1 MSENPVSF
9 AAQPHYA
16 GFWRRFIAA
25 LLDQVVLLVGRAFVY
40 GAIGLI
46 IYAMLF
52 VFDARSQL
60 DMVFRIYAGI
70 LVLADFWITWI
81 YFAGMESSTL
91 QGSLGK
97 LAVGIRVCNADLKRV
112 TFEQAT
118 ARYFSKIIS
127 SLTIGVGYLLCAY
140 SSKKQA
146 LHDLV
151 AKTILIVR

>member
-1 MSENPVSF
+1 MSENPVSMT
-9 AAQPHYA
+9 AQPRYA

-25 LLDQVVLLVGRAFVY
+25 VLDQIILLVGRAFVY

-52 VFDARSQL
+52 VFDARNQIDL
-60 DMVFRIYAGI
+60 VFRIYAAI
-70 LVLADFWITWI
+70 LALVDFWITWI
-81 YFAGMESSTL
+81 YFAAMESSTL

-97 LAVGIRVCNADLKRV
+97 LALGIRVSNTDMKRI

-118 ARYFSKIIS
+118 ARYFAKIIS

-146 LHDLV
+146 LHDFIGKTVLV
-151 AKTILIVR
+151 VR

>member
-1 MSENPVSF
+1 MSENPVPM

-16 GFWRRFIAA
+16 GFWRRFVAA
-25 LLDQVVLLVGRAFVY
+25 ILDQVILIVGRAFVY

-52 VFDARSQL
+52 VFDARSQ
-60 DMVFRIYAGI
+60 MEIVFRVYAAI
-70 LVLADFWITWI
+70 LAVLDFWITWI
-81 YFAGMESSTL
+81 YFAGMESSSL

-97 LAVGIRVCNADLKRV
+97 LAVGIRVYNADMKRI
-112 TFEQAT
+112 TFERAT

-127 SLTIGVGYLLCAY
+127 SLTLGVGHLLCAY

-146 LHDLV
+146 LHDFV
-151 AKTILIVR
+151 AKTVLIVR

>member
-1 MSENPVSF
+1 MSENPVPPN
-9 AAQPHYA
+9 AAPHYA
-16 GFWRRFIAA
+16 GFWRRFVAA
-25 LLDQVVLLVGRAFVY
+25 LLDQIILLVGRAFVY

-52 VFDARSQL
+52 VLDARSQADL
-60 DMVFRIYAGI
+60 VLRIYAGI
-70 LVLADFWITWI
+70 LALLDFWITWI
-81 YFAGMESSTL
+81 YFAGMESSSL

-97 LAVGIRVCNADLKRV
+97 LAVGIRVCSADLQRI

-118 ARYFSKIIS
+118 ARYFSKILS

-146 LHDLV
+146 LHDFV
-151 AKTILIVR
+151 AKTVLIVR

>member
-1 MSENPVSF
+1 MSENPVSL

-25 LLDQVVLLVGRAFVY
+25 VLDQIILLVGRAFIY

-52 VFDARSQL
+52 VFDARSQIE
-60 DMVFRIYAGI
+60 MVFRIYAGI
-70 LVLADFWITWI
+70 LALVDFWITWI
-81 YFAGMESSTL
+81 YFAVMESSSL

-97 LAVGIRVCNADLKRV
+97 LALGIRVSNMDLKPV

-118 ARYFSKIIS
+118 VRYFSKIIS

-146 LHDLV
+146 LHDFVGKTVLV
-151 AKTILIVR
+151 VR

>member
-1 MSENPVSF
+1 MSENPVSL

-25 LLDQVVLLVGRAFVY
+25 VLDQIILLVGRAFIY

-52 VFDARSQL
+52 VFDARSQIE
-60 DMVFRIYAGI
+60 MVFRIYAGI
-70 LVLADFWITWI
+70 LALVDFWITWI
-81 YFAGMESSTL
+81 YFAAMESSSL

-97 LAVGIRVCNADLKRV
+97 LALGIRVSNMDLKPV

-118 ARYFSKIIS
+118 VRYFSKIIS

-146 LHDLV
+146 LHDFVGKTVLV
-151 AKTILIVR
+151 VR

>member
-9 AAQPHYA
+9 AQPHYA
-16 GFWRRFIAA
+16 GFWRRFVAA
-25 LLDQVVLLVGRAFVY
+25 LLDQIILLVGRAFVY

-52 VFDARSQL
+52 VFDARSQI

-70 LVLADFWITWI
+70 LALVDFWITWI
-81 YFAGMESSTL
+81 YFAAMESSSL

-97 LAVGIRVCNADLKRV
+97 LAVGIRVCNADLKRI

-118 ARYFSKIIS
+118 ARYFSKIVS

-146 LHDLV
+146 LHDFV
-151 AKTILIVR
+151 AKTVLIVR